1 MPIPTDL
8 PVVDHHCH
16 LSPHGE
22 GVGAARRFASA
33 GGTHLFL
40 ATQNYLPA
48 APRTLDEYRIQFET
62 TESLARMIRAETGVE
77 AYLVVAPYPID
88 LVTTAPELG
97 VGPALDLH
105 RRALDL
111 AGSWVREHR
120 AVALGEVGLPHFE
133 VPPDLAEAV
142 SFAFDHALAVARDA
156 NCPVVVHSAD
166 LTPETYRELALRGAR
181 AGVPAERIV
190 KQYARSRCPPDG
202 RAGIAPSYLARR
214 DLVRDVLRDASPW
227 FLETDFL
234 DDPARPGAVL
244 DLATVPRRALAI
256 AEAAPDGAER
266 LRIPFVESVQKVYGW
281 RPEVP
286 ERRTG

>member
-62 TESLARMIRAETGVE
+62 TEALARMIRAEIGVE

-142 SFAFDHALAVARDA
+142 SFAFDHALAVARDVELPGRGPQRGLDA
-156 NCPVVVHSAD
+156 GNLSGTRAPGSPGRSARGTDREALCAKPVS
-166 LTPETYRELALRGAR
+166 
-181 AGVPAERIV
+181 
-190 KQYARSRCPPDG
+190 
-202 RAGIAPSYLARR
+202 ARR
-214 DLVRDVLRDASPW
+214 SGGNRP
-227 FLETDFL
+227 FLS
-234 DDPARPGAVL
+234 RP
-244 DLATVPRRALAI
+244 
-256 AEAAPDGAER
+256 
-266 LRIPFVESVQKVYGW
+266 S
-281 RPEVP
+281 
-286 ERRTG
+286 